1 MKVTIKEIAAI
12 CGLSIGTVDR
22 ALHGRQ
28 GINDETRQKVLDVA
42 KQLGYRP
49 HLLARSLV
57 TGSTMSLGVIVPNLK
72 NPFFSELV
80 EVIQIRARA
89 AGYHLYMML
98 SEFDV
103 QEEEKALEHARAL
116 NADGIII
123 MPVNRGRAFQAYIKS
138 LGTPIVTISNRV
150 SPTLPWVGID
160 DRLAQRDAVRFVISR
175 GWRNIVFVTLEK
187 GPRSNALPFYSDE
200 QRILGY
206 KDALREADGGFSPLV
221 VTDAAMIAMIGE
233 GRLRE
238 PPRTCIV
245 CSCDAV
251 ALEVMTVLKA
261 AGLRIP
267 QDVGL
272 MGFDNVD
279 ELKYITP
286 RLATVSSPIPRIG
299 EEAFAV
305 LLHALQGDGA
315 ADRVLEHQLVTGE
328 TV

>member
-1 MKVTIKEIAAI
+1 MKVTIKQIAGI

-22 ALHGRQ
+22 ALHGRP
-28 GINDETRQKVLDVA
+28 GINDETRQRVLEVA

-57 TGSTMSLGVIVPNLK
+57 TGSTMSLGVIVPTLK

-103 QEEEKALEHARAL
+103 EEEEKSLERARAL

-123 MPVNRGRAFQAYIKS
+123 MPVNRGRAFHAYMKS
-138 LGTPIVTISNRV
+138 LATPIVTISNRV
-150 SPTLPWVGID
+150 SQQLSWVGID
-160 DRLAQRDAVRFVISR
+160 DRAAQRDAVRFVISR
-175 GWRNIVFVTLEK
+175 GWKHIVFVTQEK
-187 GPRSNALPFYSDE
+187 DPRLKALPFYSDE
-200 QRILGY
+200 QRVLGY
-206 KDALREADGGFSPLV
+206 RDALREADGLAATV
-221 VTDAAMIAMIGE
+221 VTDSAMVREIAADG
-233 GRLRE
+233 LRDQ
-238 PPRTCIV
+238 PRTCIV

-251 ALEVMTVLKA
+251 ALEVMSALK
-261 AGLRIP
+261 GRGIRIP
-267 QDVGL
+267 EEVGL

-286 RLATVSSPIPRIG
+286 RLATVSSPIQRIG
-299 EEAFAV
+299 EEALAV
-305 LLHALQGDGA
+305 MLEALHSAGTT
-315 ADRVLEHQLVTGE
+315 DRVLEHRVIEGE

>member
-1 MKVTIKEIAAI
+1 LKVTIKQIASI

-22 ALHGRQ
+22 ALNGRS
-28 GINDETRQKVLDVA
+28 GINDATRRRVLELA

-57 TGSTMSLGVIVPNLK
+57 TGSTMSIGVIVPTLR

-98 SEFDV
+98 SEFDPE
-103 QEEEKALEHARAL
+103 QEENALERARAL

-123 MPVNRGRAFQAYIKS
+123 MPINRGRSFQAYMKS
-138 LGTPIVTISNRV
+138 LATPVITISNRV
-150 SPTLPWVGID
+150 SQQLPWVGID

-175 GWRNIVFVTLEK
+175 GYRSIVFVTLEK
-187 GPRSNALPFYSDE
+187 GPGPNALPFYSDE
-200 QRILGY
+200 QRIHGY
-206 KDALREADGGFSPLV
+206 RDALREADGGFTPLV
-221 VTDAAMIAMIGE
+221 VTDAAMIALIGE
-233 GRLRE
+233 TRLRDQ
-238 PPRTCIV
+238 PRPCIV

-251 ALEVMTVLKA
+251 ALEVMTALKRQ
-261 AGLRIP
+261 GLQIP
-267 QDVGL
+267 DDVGL
-272 MGFDNVD
+272 MGFDNLD

-286 RLATVSSPIPRIG
+286 RLATVSSPIKRIG
-299 EEAFAV
+299 EEAFDAM
-305 LLHALQGDGA
+305 LQALQGETSIN
-315 ADRVLEHQLVTGE
+315 RVLEHQLIEGE